1 MNLTKYFNLIADSKK
16 KRDSLQQEINDL
28 IKRESELAA
37 AADDAAASG
46 DVEKYMEIKAEK
58 DKVSSIIYVKRSYMD
73 KMPKATTEKDA
84 FDAWGDY
91 VSDYNAKLRK
101 GLAAFEDEKA
111 KLCQMYSNLVALQQD
126 ALSKRDEIAADSGV
140 DKESFKMDF
149 IPVSS
154 GNVIGEYGLLRL
166 IGFNSCDADACY
178 YLANYCKKN
187 NKPLVGMSTGSDSE
201 ELRITNVVV
210 NRIAE

>member
-37 AADDAAASG
+37 AADDAAANG
-46 DVEKYMEIKAEK
+46 DVDKYMEIKAEK

-84 FDAWGDY
+84 FDAWSDY
-91 VSDYNAKLRK
+91 ASDYNAKLRK

-111 KLCQMYSNLVALQQD
+111 KLCRLYSDLVTMQQE

-140 DKESFKMDF
+140 DKETFKMNF
-149 IPVSS
+149 IPVGD
-154 GNVIGEYGLLRL
+154 GNFGENGHLRL
-166 IGFNSCDADACY
+166 IGFNNGDADACY

-187 NKPLVGMSTGSDSE
+187 DKALVGQTFGRDSE